1 MRLTYNWTNLAY
13 LIIPMR
19 YQFDFVNDNKG
30 SKVTQS
36 NLQISLTIIIGDL
49 RTSVEV
55 ISVHM
60 SAKLAGI
67 FRKKMKHNAFF
78 KKIKGEKK
86 MLQTQDN
93 G

>member
-19 YQFDFVNDNKG
+19 YQFDFVNDNKAQV
-30 SKVTQS
+30 SQI
-36 NLQISLTIIIGDL
+36 NLQISLTVIIGDL

-67 FRKKMKHNAFF
+67 FRKKMKYNAFF
-78 KKIKGEKK
+78 KKRKGEKK

-93 G
+93 A

>member
-30 SKVTQS
+30 PKVTQS
-36 NLQISLTIIIGDL
+36 NLQIFLTIIIGDL
-49 RTSVEV
+49 RTSVKV

-78 KKIKGEKK
+78 KKRKGEK
-86 MLQTQDN
+86 MLQTQNN